1 MQILADEATQGFV
14 VFSVGSFI
22 SGSSLPHHLLQ
33 VFLTVFAKLPYRI
46 FWKFEQNDKFPP
58 NVVRLDWV
66 PQQVCSSVQSCLMN
80 IEFLKNLLHKD
91 LIAHPNCKLL
101 ISHGG
106 LLGLQE
112 AIYHSMPFLG
122 LPFGSDQKG
131 NMARA
136 VSEGYA
142 LKLDWNDL
150 NEQNLFDS
158 ITSLINEPRYQINSF
173 FGGDTTNITCYNC

>member
-1 MQILADEATQGFV
+1 
-14 VFSVGSFI
+14 
-22 SGSSLPHHLLQ
+22 
-33 VFLTVFAKLPYRI
+33 
-46 FWKFEQNDKFPP
+46 
-58 NVVRLDWV
+58 
-66 PQQVCSSVQSCLMN
+66 
-80 IEFLKNLLHKD
+80 
-91 LIAHPNCKLL
+91 
-101 ISHGG
+101 
-106 LLGLQE
+106 
-112 AIYHSMPFLG
+112 MPFLG

-173 FGGDTTNITCYNC
+173 LREHYDHNVLNLLVT